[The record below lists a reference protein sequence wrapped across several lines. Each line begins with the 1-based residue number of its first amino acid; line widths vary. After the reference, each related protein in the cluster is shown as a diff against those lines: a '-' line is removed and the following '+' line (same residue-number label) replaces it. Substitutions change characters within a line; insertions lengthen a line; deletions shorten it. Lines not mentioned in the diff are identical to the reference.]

1 MKYGF
6 IRRHEDEF
14 KITPMC
20 RVMKVSRSGYYAWRE
35 RPEGDRA
42 GRDRELLRQIQQVHA
57 ASRQAYGAKKT
68 WLELNEQGI
77 PCGKHRVARLRKQA
91 GIEARRKRR
100 FRLTVENHATA
111 PAAPNLVKRQFQVAV
126 PDRIWVGDMTFIRTR
141 QGWLHLAILLDLF
154 SRRVVGWSMSERPD
168 LALVLNALN
177 MALEQRQ
184 PRRGLIH
191 HTDQGTIYAARAYRE
206 RMQEH
211 GLLPS
216 MSARGNAYDN
226 AVAESFFGN
235 LKNELV
241 HHSDFVS
248 RDAARAAIF
257 DYIELFYNRS
267 RIHQSLGYVSPVR
280 FEQMRGVL
288 D

>member
-1 MKYGF
+1 MKYAF
-6 IRRHEDEF
+6 IRRHEGEF
-14 KITPMC
+14 NIVRMC
-20 RVMKVSRSGYYAWRE
+20 RVMQVSRSGYYAWRA
-35 RPEGDRA
+35 RPEGDRIR
-42 GRDRELLRQIQQVHA
+42 RDRELLKHIERAHA
-57 ASRQAYGAKKT
+57 ESRQAYGAKKT
-68 WLELNEQGI
+68 WLALNAVGI
-77 PCGKHRVARLRKQA
+77 TCGKHRVARLRKQA

-100 FRLTVENHATA
+100 FRLTVENYATA
-111 PAAPNLVKRQFQVAV
+111 PAAPNLVQRQFRVDA

-184 PRRGLIH
+184 PKRGLIH

-206 RMQEH
+206 RMQEQ
-211 GLLPS
+211 GLMPS
-216 MSARGNAYDN
+216 MSAKGNAYDN

-241 HHSDFVS
+241 HHSDFES

-267 RIHQSLGYVSPVR
+267 RMHQSLGYVSPVR
-280 FEQMRGVL
+280 FEQMRGVA
-288 D
+288 

>member
-1 MKYGF
+1 MQ
-6 IRRHEDEF
+6 
-14 KITPMC
+14 
-20 RVMKVSRSGYYAWRE
+20 VSRSGYYAWRE
-35 RPEGDRA
+35 RPEGNRT
-42 GRDRELLRQIQQVHA
+42 RKDRELLQHIGRVYA
-57 ASRQAYGAKKT
+57 ESRQAYGAKKT
-68 WLELNEQGI
+68 WLALNESGI
-77 PCGKHRVARLRKQA
+77 VCGKHRVARLRKQA

-111 PAAPNLVKRQFQVAV
+111 PAAPNLLQRQFRVDA

-184 PRRGLIH
+184 PKRGLIH
-191 HTDQGTIYAARAYRE
+191 HTDQGTIYAARVYRE
-206 RMQEH
+206 RMQEQ
-211 GLLPS
+211 GLMPS
-216 MSARGNAYDN
+216 MSAKGNAYDN

-235 LKNELV
+235 LKNELI
-241 HHSDFVS
+241 HHSDFES

-267 RIHQSLGYVSPVR
+267 RMHQTLGYVSPVR
-280 FEQMRGVL
+280 FEQMKGVA
-288 D
+288 

>member
-1 MKYGF
+1 MKYAF
-6 IRRHEDEF
+6 IRQHEDQF
-14 KITPMC
+14 STVRLCK
-20 RVMKVSRSGYYAWRE
+20 VMQVSRSGYYAWRE
-35 RPEGDRA
+35 RPEGEQA
-42 GRDRELLRQIQQVHA
+42 TSSRELLQHIHRVHRQ
-57 ASRQAYGAKKT
+57 SRQAYGAKKT
-68 WLELNEQGI
+68 WLELNTQGI
-77 PCGKHRVARLRKQA
+77 ACSKHRVALLRKQA

-111 PAAPNLVKRQFQVAV
+111 PAAPNLVQRHFRVDG

-154 SRRVVGWSMSERPD
+154 SRRVVGWSMSEKPD

-184 PRRGLIH
+184 PQPGLIH
-191 HTDQGTIYAARAYRE
+191 HTDQGPIYAARAYRE
-206 RMQEH
+206 RMQEQ
-211 GLLPS
+211 GLTPS
-216 MSARGNAYDN
+216 MSAKGNAYDN

-248 RDAARAAIF
+248 RDAARAEIF

-267 RIHQSLGYVSPVR
+267 RMHQSLGYVSPVH
-280 FEQMRGVL
+280 FEQLNGST
-288 D
+288 

>member
-6 IRRHEDEF
+6 IRQNEDEF
-14 KITPMC
+14 NITRMC
-20 RVMKVSRSGYYAWRE
+20 TVMKVSRSGYYAWRE
-35 RPEGDRA
+35 RPESDRA
-42 GRDRELLRQIQQVHA
+42 RRDRELLRQIERIHA

-68 WLELNEQGI
+68 WLELNGQGI

-111 PAAPNLVKRQFQVAV
+111 PAAPNLVRRQFQVAV

-184 PRRGLIH
+184 PECGLIH

-235 LKNELV
+235 LKNELI

-280 FEQMRGVL
+280 FEQMRGML

>member
-6 IRRHEDEF
+6 IRRHENEF
-14 KITPMC
+14 NITRMC
-20 RVMKVSRSGYYAWRE
+20 RVMRVSRSAYYAWRE

-42 GRDRELLRQIQQVHA
+42 KRDRELLRQIERIHTA
-57 ASRQAYGAKKT
+57 CRQAYGAKKT
-68 WLELNEQGI
+68 WLELNARGI

-100 FRLTVENHATA
+100 FRLTVENHTTA
-111 PAAPNLVKRQFQVAV
+111 PAAPNLVQRQFQVAV

-184 PRRGLIH
+184 PQHGLIH

-211 GLLPS
+211 GLMPS

-280 FEQMRGVL
+280 FEQLRGVL

>member
-1 MKYGF
+1 VKYAF

-14 KITPMC
+14 SIVRMC
-20 RVMKVSRSGYYAWRE
+20 RVMRVSRSGYYAWRE
-35 RPEGDRA
+35 RPEGDRIRKDRQLLQHI
-42 GRDRELLRQIQQVHA
+42 GRVHA
-57 ASRQAYGAKKT
+57 ESRQAYGAKKT
-68 WLELNEQGI
+68 WLALNESGI
-77 PCGKHRVARLRKQA
+77 ACGKHRVARLRKQA

-100 FRLTVENHATA
+100 FRMTVENHATA
-111 PAAPNLVKRQFQVAV
+111 PAAPNLVQRQFRVDA

-184 PRRGLIH
+184 PKRGLIH

-206 RMQEH
+206 RMQEQ
-211 GLLPS
+211 GLMPS
-216 MSARGNAYDN
+216 MSAKGNAYDN

-235 LKNELV
+235 LKNELI
-241 HHSDFVS
+241 HHSDFES

-267 RIHQSLGYVSPVR
+267 RMHQTLGYVSPVR
-280 FEQMRGVL
+280 FEQMKGVA
-288 D
+288 